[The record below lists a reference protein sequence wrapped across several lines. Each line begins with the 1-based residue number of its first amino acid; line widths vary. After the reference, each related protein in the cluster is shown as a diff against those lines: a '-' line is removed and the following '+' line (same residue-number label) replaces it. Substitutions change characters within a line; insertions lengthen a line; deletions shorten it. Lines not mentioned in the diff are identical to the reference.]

1 VAVLRPSTELS
12 HGELAELF
20 TAAYEGYFV
29 PFRVDEA
36 TLGFMVDVFD
46 LDLELSLVAV
56 EDGTPVRS
64 RQPGPARRV
73 HLARW
78 RRRRPE
84 PSRRGNRRAA
94 HA

>member
-36 TLGFMVDVFD
+36 TLGFMVDV
-46 LDLELSLVAV
+46 L
-56 EDGTPVRS
+56 RS
-64 RQPGPARRV
+64 R
-73 HLARW
+73 
-78 RRRRPE
+78 
-84 PSRRGNRRAA
+84 S
-94 HA
+94 